1 MFKFDEYP
9 EIKKAHEMSEKLS
22 MKSYAEEFKGEI
34 KGILG
39 SKNDSWGKAIKN
51 CQDFDENVYPK
62 VVFDTFCEIKPTLT
76 YKKTGESF
84 NWDSVFENKPF
95 DKLDLKQRKTL
106 YMMVEYERPYRL
118 PDEYYDER
126 DWYEECKNLKAGQK
140 K

>member
-1 MFKFDEYP
+1 MFKFNDYP

-22 MKSYAEEFKGEI
+22 MKSYAEEFKGER

-126 DWYEECKNLKAGQK
+126 DWYEESKHLKAGQK